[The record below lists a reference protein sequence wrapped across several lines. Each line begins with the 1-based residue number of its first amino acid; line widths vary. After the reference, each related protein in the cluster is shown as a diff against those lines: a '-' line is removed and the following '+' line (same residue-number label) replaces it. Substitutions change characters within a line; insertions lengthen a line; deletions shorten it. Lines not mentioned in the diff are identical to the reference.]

1 MNMTGHTL
9 QAVGHRVVFHA
20 VMFSFQRRKRENNKT
35 RMKEK
40 KTKTKLDRKMQQMGE
55 RLEKVKY
62 QKI

>member
-40 KTKTKLDRKMQQMGE
+40 KLKLN
-55 RLEKVKY
+55 
-62 QKI
+62 